1 MGQEVGEYLMVRG
14 GNAVIFCFGFER
26 QLGIRRGSLLLVVD
40 DYQDTLDALV
50 RILRLEGYEA
60 AGASSA
66 QEAMS
71 FLGANTPSLVVLDY
85 NMGDT
90 DGLTVFAD
98 MKKDPR
104 LAKIPVI
111 MFSANDDR
119 VKEMALRAGVD
130 AYVKKGSL
138 DWGELHREII
148 RLVGVGKPARV
159 EEKQN
164 SRAKDVG

>member
-1 MGQEVGEYLMVRG
+1 
-14 GNAVIFCFGFER
+14 
-26 QLGIRRGSLLLVVD
+26 LLLVVD
-40 DYQDTLDALV
+40 DYQDTLEALV

-60 AGASSA
+60 VGKSSA

-71 FLGANTPSLVVLDY
+71 FLAANTPSLVVLDY

-111 MFSANDDR
+111 MFSATDDR
-119 VKEMALRAGVD
+119 VKEIALRAGVD

-148 RLVGVGKPARV
+148 RLVGVGKPPAQV
-159 EEKQN
+159 EEN
-164 SRAKDVG
+164 RNTRAKDVG